1 MSERR
6 VWPIGKEL
14 ADQYRGTGLV
24 LAAIRDEAVI
34 NFVYLRTLLP
44 ECDDDFDDVN
54 RWIDDPRLGPAI
66 DELRSLGPVVVAMVS
81 CWELSTL

>member
-6 VWPIGKEL
+6 VLPIGKEL

-24 LAAIRDEAVI
+24 LAAINDEIVV

-44 ECDDDFDDVN
+44 ECDDGLDDFE

-66 DELRSLGPVVVAMVS
+66 DELKSLGAVVMAMAS
-81 CWELSTL
+81 CCELTTL